1 MGGFVLPVGRAA
13 SCRPGSTIALRFEPV
28 NLAFVGDAVRS
39 RRLQAAAAG
48 GWPAL
53 ITVAFGGLSTGFFAW
68 YAFLTHAPHG
78 NFTLESTLVVAVVL
92 GPLLAVAIWD
102 WYGRYFAHRTDVDIA
117 AALRW
122 DVASWAMLLLLWLV
136 FVAPAGMST
145 IGRTAALA
153 FGLFGVVKL
162 LIAARFN
169 ATVRDVLVTF
179 VVTRV
184 PIIIIAELA
193 TIIIGQRAGIHF
205 AASTNPL
212 LAVWG
217 RWDAEHYI
225 GIATSGYSGT
235 EPAFFPLYPLLIAGI
250 GALTNNHLVA
260 GLLVSNAASFF
271 ALLYLYKLVEHEFN
285 RQVAHRTIFYVSIF
299 PTAFFFSAVYTESLF
314 LFLSVASFYYIRER
328 RWLSAGAFGAL
339 ASLTRVEGV
348 LLAVPFLIE
357 WSITLYEM
365 RRDWFKWPV
374 DTVLRPV
381 VGICLIPCGLA
392 AYMAYLWVLSG
403 DPLRF
408 SHVQAHWG
416 RYLAPPWVSIVHA
429 LHIITGPYAPQT
441 IANQVLE
448 LASTILMLGVLA
460 LGFRR
465 LRASYIAYM
474 AVSILV
480 PLSTSSLMSMQRFAL
495 VLFPMFVLFGLWGA
509 RPNVNNGIVAFSMP
523 LLGLFTVLFADW
535 YWVA

>member
-1 MGGFVLPVGRAA
+1 MQAGLFARAK
-13 SCRPGSTIALRFEPV
+13 PTPV
-28 NLAFVGDAVRS
+28 NLAFVGSAARS
-39 RRLQAAAAG
+39 RRLQSAAAA

-53 ITVAFGGLSTGFFAW
+53 ITVAFGGLSAGFFAW
-68 YAFLTHAPHG
+68 YALLTQGPRG
-78 NFTLESTLVVAVVL
+78 STTMEVSLIAALVVGPVAAVVL
-92 GPLLAVAIWD
+92 WD
-102 WYGRYFAHRTDVDIA
+102 AYARYFARRTDLDYG

-122 DVASWAMLLLLWLV
+122 DVASWAMLLVLWIV

-145 IGRTAALA
+145 LGRTAALA
-153 FGLFGVVKL
+153 FGLFCLVKL

-184 PIIIIAELA
+184 SIIIIAELA
-193 TIIIGQRAGIHF
+193 TIIIGQRAGTHF
-205 AASTNPL
+205 EASTNPL

-225 GIATSGYSGT
+225 GIATDGYSGT
-235 EPAFFPLYPLLIAGI
+235 ETAFFPLYPLLIAGI
-250 GALTNNHLVA
+250 GALTNNHLIA
-260 GLLVSNAASFF
+260 GLIVSNAASVF

-285 RQVAHRTIFYVSIF
+285 RQVAHRSIFYVSIF
-299 PTAFFFSAVYTESLF
+299 PTAVFFSAVYTESLF

-328 RWLSAGAFGAL
+328 HWVLAGIFGAF

-348 LLAVPFLIE
+348 LLVVPFVIE
-357 WSITLYEM
+357 WAIALYET
-365 RRDWFKWPV
+365 RSDWFKWPV
-374 DTVLRPV
+374 DTVLRPL
-381 VGICLIPCGLA
+381 VGLCVIPLGLA

-416 RYLAPPWVSIVHA
+416 RYLAPPWVSIEHA
-429 LHIITGPYAPQT
+429 VSIIGGPYAAQT
-441 IANQVLE
+441 IANQALE
-448 LASTILMLGVLA
+448 LGFTLLMIGALVLGW
-460 LGFRR
+460 RR
-465 LRASYIAYM
+465 LRVSYIAYM

-480 PLSTSSLMSMQRFAL
+480 PMSTSSLMSMQRFAL

-509 RPNVNNGIVAFSMP
+509 KPNVNNAIVAFSMP
-523 LLGLFTVLFADW
+523 LLGLFTVLFANW